1 MPMPSNL
8 GLLELAPSID
18 VKKFILYV
26 RRNDKYGQQHE
37 KVIST
42 ESEDRWR
49 YKKR

>member
-8 GLLELAPSID
+8 GLLELAPSIY
-18 VKKFILYV
+18 VKIFILYV
-26 RRNDKYGQQHE
+26 MRTDKYGQQHE